1 MNISNYPRGSEWRKW
16 DLHVHTPISYENHF
30 SGWDTYI
37 KKLKEK
43 AIEHGVEVVGINDYF
58 SVDGYEKLLDEC
70 EEETKNTNPC
80 IKLDNGK
87 MLYLF
92 PVVELRLENFT
103 SDNESVNIHVVFSPD
118 LLPSTVRSSFLEKLK
133 IKYQSYNLN
142 CKEDDL
148 VKIGYAEENNGRFD
162 VNMNLAS
169 IPNSGKKHLIHKALK
184 IISFSSSI
192 FEDGIDRF
200 QKILK
205 ESGIEDDKYLIIIAN
220 KGRGGLDAFHWH
232 DKLRDLS
239 RAGNIR
245 QNLLN
250 LSDACF
256 SNDYNDIQ
264 FLLGQKNDT
273 PKNEILNRFRSFKPC
288 IWGSDAH
295 TEENLFHPSNGNT
308 NDYTWVKA
316 DPTFEG
322 LKQIIYEPEPGE
334 RVKIS
339 PVEPD
344 QKDGYKVISKIRFNS
359 TNDFPSEIE
368 FNKNLCSIIGSR
380 SSGKSALLA
389 YVAHS
394 VDAELAERM
403 IEGPGEG
410 EDYHWDKIKF
420 EYSIEWCNGQTNDE
434 NPGKI
439 VYIPQN
445 CLFEKSK
452 DSDEIKEKITPVL
465 FKVLPD
471 FEVKYTQAK
480 NNIDV
485 YNQQILEQ
493 VDNYFEL
500 SDSVKSLN
508 EQLKNLGNK
517 KAIEKEKEEIQ
528 SKIKKLKEKNQL
540 SDEEIEQYQKIIADV
555 STIDSRIKKI
565 DKELSQLSDVSD
577 DRYFFSALKITLS
590 PALASLPKELQNAIK
605 ESLEKTERGILKDV
619 NKQVVEYKKSVEKEK
634 KEAKKNNLEINDK
647 NKDLIK
653 KYQKNVELQSL
664 VKKLNEYVENLK
676 KIDYIEKEIINVQ
689 DKLEDCEKIIKT
701 RIDQRKSLIK
711 KLATDMKSADQ
722 SIIAGIKFGVEY
734 GFGENIEKVKQ
745 KLNIKD
751 KSEFIKKGQLK
762 IDNIREKP
770 GKFLSAVYSGKQKII
785 TGNDKKEVARDT
797 LSLTEK
803 ILFTAEMEG
812 DKIGGFSEPTMTP
825 GKRALFLLK
834 LILAESEET
843 WPLLIDQPEDDLDS
857 RSIYDDIVPFLK
869 KKKKERQIIM
879 VSHDANLVI
888 GSDSEQVIVANRHGT
903 DRENVDEKQFNY
915 LTGSLEYSQKKDK
928 DCKDT
933 LKSQGVREHS
943 CDILDGGKIAFEQR
957 KNKYNIT

>member
-1 MNISNYPRGSEWRKW
+1 MNIYNYPRGSEWRKW
-16 DLHVHTPISYENHF
+16 DLHVHTPISYKNHF

-70 EEETKNTNPC
+70 EEETKNTNPR

-148 VKIGYAEENNGRFD
+148 IKIGYAEENNGRFTT
-162 VNMNLAS
+162 NLDLSSFSAQD
-169 IPNSGKKHLIHKALK
+169 KERLIHKALRV
-184 IISFSSSI
+184 ISFSNSI
-192 FEDGIDRF
+192 FEDGIEKF
-200 QKILK
+200 KNILK
-205 ESGIEDDKYLIIIAN
+205 KSGNENDKYLIIIAN
-220 KGRGGLDAFHWH
+220 KGAGGLDALHWH
-232 DKLRDLS
+232 DKQKFLS
-239 RAGNIR
+239 RAGNVR

-250 LSDACF
+250 LSDICF
-256 SNDYNDIQ
+256 SNDETDIQ
-264 FLLGQKNDT
+264 FLLGQKKDT
-273 PKNEILNRFRSFKPC
+273 PKDEILNRFRSYKPC

-308 NDYTWVKA
+308 NDYTWIKA

-322 LKQIIYEPEPGE
+322 LKQIIYEPKPGE

-339 PVEPD
+339 PVKPD
-344 QKDGYKVISKIRFNS
+344 QKDDYKIISKIRFNS
-359 TNDFPSEIE
+359 ANDFPSEIE

-389 YVAHS
+389 YIAHS
-394 VDAELAERM
+394 VDAELAESM
-403 IEGPGEG
+403 VDGPGEG
-410 EDYHWDKIKF
+410 EDYHWNKIKF
-420 EYSIEWCNGQTNDE
+420 EYSIEWYNGQTNDE

-439 VYIPQN
+439 VYIRQN
-445 CLFEKSK
+445 YLFEKSK
-452 DSDEIKEKITPVL
+452 DSDEIKEKIKPVL

-471 FEVKYTQAK
+471 FEVKYAQAE
-480 NNIDV
+480 NNIDL
-485 YNQQILEQ
+485 YNQQISEQ

-500 SDSVKSLN
+500 SDFVKSLD

-517 KAIEKEKEEIQ
+517 KAIEKGKGEIQ
-528 SKIKKLKEKNQL
+528 SKIKKLKKKNQL
-540 SDEEIEQYQKIIADV
+540 SDNEIMQYQKIIADV
-555 STIDSRIKKI
+555 SGIDNKIKEI
-565 DKELSQLSDVSD
+565 NKELSQLSNVSEE
-577 DRYFFSALKITLS
+577 RNFFSALTFTLS
-590 PALASLPKELQNAIK
+590 PALASLPKELQDAIK
-605 ESLEKTERGILKDV
+605 ENLEKTKRGILEDV
-619 NKQVVEYKKSVEKEK
+619 NKQVVKYKNSVEKEK
-634 KEAKKNNLEINDK
+634 TEAEGKRLKIKDK
-647 NKDLIK
+647 NKELIE

-664 VKKLNEYVENLK
+664 VKKINEYVENLK
-676 KIDYIEKEIINVQ
+676 KIDCIEKEIINVQ
-689 DKLEDCEKIIKT
+689 DKLEGCEKIIKT
-701 RIDQRKSLIK
+701 GIDQRKSLIK
-711 KLATDMKSADQ
+711 ELATDIKSADQ
-722 SIIAGIKFGVEY
+722 SILVGIKFGVEY
-734 GFGENIEKVKQ
+734 GFGENLEKVTQ

-762 IDNIREKP
+762 IDYIREKP
-770 GKFLSAVYSGKQKII
+770 GKFLSALYSGKQKVIA
-785 TGNDKKEVARDT
+785 GNDKKEVARNT
-797 LSLTEK
+797 LLLAEK
-803 ILFTAEMEG
+803 VLFTAEMEG

-834 LILAESEET
+834 LILAESEDT

-869 KKKKERQIIM
+869 EKKKERQIIM
-879 VSHDANLVI
+879 VSHNANLVI

-903 DRENVDEKQFNY
+903 DRENVDRKQFNY
-915 LTGSLEYSQKKDK
+915 FTGGLECSQKKKK

-933 LKSQGVREHS
+933 LKSQGVCEHS

-957 KNKYNIT
+957 KNKYNIN